1 MLTLRTSLDA
11 NFLTHSESKSQREA
25 PLEFV
30 RALKVPTRYLA
41 RSCLQYQTC
50 LALPWPPKHSC
61 EQTPNMAQ
69 EEMKVDEGYSGG
81 SEETRSLSDS
91 DSTMHIDPVDG
102 HVSKSST
109 PTLESMLSGV
119 LSLPPAQR
127 SAFITSLLQLIP
139 ESERY
144 GICITRSYP
153 RSIHLMSSRNRLYSS
168 TLASHF
174 IHRIHSRT
182 PQPPPSSRP
191 SSLPTARNYFSNL
204 PPPLTLRS
212 PPMLDR
218 FPTLARTCLGQ
229 HSVEILLRP

>member
-1 MLTLRTSLDA
+1 MP
-11 NFLTHSESKSQREA
+11 E
-25 PLEFV
+25 
-30 RALKVPTRYLA
+30 
-41 RSCLQYQTC
+41 
-50 LALPWPPKHSC
+50 
-61 EQTPNMAQ
+61 MAQ

-119 LSLPPAQR
+119 LGLPPAQR
-127 SAFITSLLQLIP
+127 SAFIASLLQLLP

-144 GICITRSYP
+144 GICITRSY
-153 RSIHLMSSRNRLYSS
+153 SYTIHLTSSRNRLYSFA
-168 TLASHF
+168 LAAHF
-174 IHRIHSRT
+174 VHRIHSRA
-182 PQPPPSSRP
+182 PQSPSSSRP
-191 SSLPTARNYFSNL
+191 SSLPTTRNYLSNL

-212 PPMLDR
+212 PPMLNS

-229 HSVEILLRP
+229 HTMENLFRSRRMDA